1 MIVIIPDTAPL
12 IHLAAAG
19 LLELLPALG
28 RVVVPDVIAMET
40 TRLPDK
46 PYAGVVGDWL
56 ESGAPETVPTEIGAL
71 YRIAIEQG
79 IKPPRNSGELAII
92 EWLHDRLEEPAVPV
106 AVIYEDRRFPAMV
119 AGEQL
124 AAAVTMLT
132 TRSFLDLAAERGI
145 IPSAEAAWERIIAR
159 APTASPFSTRT
170 TLKPFP

>member
-92 EWLHDRLEEPAVPV
+92 EWLHGPAGR
-106 AVIYEDRRFPAMV
+106 ARRPRGRDLRRPALPGDGGRGA
-119 AGEQL
+119 AGGRRDHADHAQ
-124 AAAVTMLT
+124 
-132 TRSFLDLAAERGI
+132 
-145 IPSAEAAWERIIAR
+145 
-159 APTASPFSTRT
+159 FS
-170 TLKPFP
+170 